1 MLKVKSNK
9 AFHFDIASIDKK
21 LLTGKRNLTA
31 AEIKI
36 LESNFNVSED
46 PQWKNVFVSCDENGF
61 DPAMIRHS
69 EFHGYV
75 ILGEL
80 TDSSITYHDLEL
92 NTGITHSYLQ
102 DVVVGDNCAIHNV
115 RYLVNYRLGDRVIL
129 FNIQEMSCTR
139 HSKFGEGIL
148 KENEPEENR
157 IWIGVGNENGNR
169 SVLPFEDL
177 IPADAYIWSRY
188 REDKKL
194 MDRFVELTEYGKSKK
209 WDTYGIV
216 GNDVVIKNSTLLK
229 DVKVGECTYIKG
241 AFKLKNIM
249 ILSSENE
256 PSQIG
261 EGVELVNGIVGY
273 GCHIFYQA
281 VAVRFVIGRNCQ
293 LKYGARLINS
303 ILGDNSTVSCCEL
316 LNNLI
321 FPFHEQ
327 HHNSSFLIA
336 TMVMG
341 QSNIAAGATIGS
353 NHNSRSPDGE
363 IIAGRGFWP
372 GLCSDF
378 KHNSHFASFTLAS
391 KGSYQ
396 HELDVQYPFALLLPG
411 DTANSPVHII
421 PAWWF
426 MYDMFAIVRNNYK
439 FKKRD
444 KRVVKIQNIETNPFA
459 PDTMQETLKAVK
471 KIIELTAANL
481 SQLDASYVNENDSPD
496 SLRQSAKDFLHNTK
510 NEKFT
515 LFDVQS
521 QKKHGAIIYKPL
533 KAYKVYRQVL
543 KYFAVKTLMEF
554 CHRNSFVALEE
565 IILSE
570 INLLPLYTEWVNV
583 GGQVMPKK
591 KLEELISLIK
601 EKKINDWEQVHA
613 FYNEVQNNY
622 DDYKARYSVE
632 ILEQLYSRSIKEFD
646 KEIYSDI
653 VDDVSNMS
661 ELMYNSS
668 VESREKD
675 FTDYY
680 RCMPYDSKEEMT
692 AVLGSVKDND
702 FLKELERDTKNF
714 KKDLKILF
722 KGLTL

>member
-1 MLKVKSNK
+1 MTTITYLSKKHEKLNIEKS
-9 AFHFDIASIDKK
+9 F
-21 LLTGKRNLTA
+21 LEGKRNLTCK
-31 AEIKI
+31 EITI
-36 LESNFNVSED
+36 LEKNRNYCENWNNVYVSDGKECFD
-46 PQWKNVFVSCDENGF
+46 AELIRDSRFEGFVIIGRLVY
-61 DPAMIRHS
+61 AK
-69 EFHGYV
+69 
-75 ILGEL
+75 LK
-80 TDSSITYHDLEL
+80 YHDLEL
-92 NTGITHSYLQ
+92 DTGIVNSFIRNSIIGDDNVILNVSYM
-102 DVVVGDNCAIHNV
+102 DNYHTGNMV
-115 RYLVNYRLGDRVIL
+115 ML
-129 FNIQEMSCTR
+129 FNIQEISCIKSSRFGNGVNRKDISEDTR
-139 HSKFGEGIL
+139 V
-148 KENEPEENR
+148 
-157 IWIGVGNENGNR
+157 WIGIRNENDGR
-169 SVLPFEDL
+169 AVLANETM
-177 IPADAYIWSRY
+177 IPADAYIWSKY
-188 REDKKL
+188 RDDSVL
-194 MDRFVELTEYGKSKK
+194 MHRFLELTDNVCKDKLVSYGS
-209 WDTYGIV
+209 I
-216 GNDVVIKNSTLLK
+216 GNNVVIKNTTLIK
-229 DVKVGECTYIKG
+229 DAKIGDCSYIKG
-241 AFKLKNIM
+241 AFKLKNLT
-249 ILSSENE
+249 ILSSEDE

-261 EGVELVNGIVGY
+261 EGVELVNGIMGY
-273 GCHIFYQA
+273 GSRVFYQA
-281 VAVRFVIGRNCQ
+281 VGIRFVLGRNCQ

-591 KLEELISLIK
+591 KLEKLISLIK

-646 KEIYSDI
+646 NEIYSDI

-692 AVLGSVKDND
+692 AVLGSIKDND

>member
-1 MLKVKSNK
+1 MTTITYLSKKHEKLNIEKS
-9 AFHFDIASIDKK
+9 F
-21 LLTGKRNLTA
+21 LEGKRNLTSK
-31 AEIKI
+31 EITI
-36 LESNFNVSED
+36 LEKNRNYCENWNNVYVSDEKD
-46 PQWKNVFVSCDENGF
+46 CFDAELIRDSRFEGFVIIGRLVY
-61 DPAMIRHS
+61 AK
-69 EFHGYV
+69 
-75 ILGEL
+75 LK
-80 TDSSITYHDLEL
+80 YHDLEL
-92 NTGITHSYLQ
+92 DTGIVNSFIRDSIIGDDNVILNVSYM
-102 DVVVGDNCAIHNV
+102 DNYHTGNMV
-115 RYLVNYRLGDRVIL
+115 ML
-129 FNIQEMSCTR
+129 FNIQEISCIKSSRFGNGVNRKDISEDTR
-139 HSKFGEGIL
+139 V
-148 KENEPEENR
+148 
-157 IWIGVGNENGNR
+157 WIGIRNENDGR
-169 SVLPFEDL
+169 AVLANETM
-177 IPADAYIWSRY
+177 IPADAYIWSKY
-188 REDKKL
+188 RDDSVL
-194 MDRFVELTEYGKSKK
+194 MHRFLELTDNTCKDKLVSYGS
-209 WDTYGIV
+209 I
-216 GNDVVIKNSTLLK
+216 GNNVVIKNTTLIK
-229 DVKVGECTYIKG
+229 DAKIGDCSYIKG
-241 AFKLKNIM
+241 AFKLKNLT
-249 ILSSENE
+249 ILSSEDE

-261 EGVELVNGIVGY
+261 EGVELVNGIMGY
-273 GCHIFYQA
+273 GSRVFYQA
-281 VAVRFVIGRNCQ
+281 VGIRFVLGRNCQ

-396 HELDVQYPFALLLPG
+396 HELDVQYPFSLLLPG

-601 EKKINDWEQVHA
+601 EKKINDWDQVHA

-680 RCMPYDSKEEMT
+680 RCMPYDSKEEMM

>member
-1 MLKVKSNK
+1 MTTITYLSKKHEKLNIEKS
-9 AFHFDIASIDKK
+9 F
-21 LLTGKRNLTA
+21 LEGKRNLTSK
-31 AEIKI
+31 EITI
-36 LESNFNVSED
+36 LEKNRNYCENWNNVYVSDEKD
-46 PQWKNVFVSCDENGF
+46 CFDAELIRDSRFEGFVIIGRLVY
-61 DPAMIRHS
+61 AK
-69 EFHGYV
+69 
-75 ILGEL
+75 LK
-80 TDSSITYHDLEL
+80 YHDLEL
-92 NTGITHSYLQ
+92 DTGIVNSFIRNSIIGDDNVILNVSYM
-102 DVVVGDNCAIHNV
+102 DNYHTGNMV
-115 RYLVNYRLGDRVIL
+115 ML
-129 FNIQEMSCTR
+129 FNIQEISCIKSSRFGNGVNRKDISEDTR
-139 HSKFGEGIL
+139 V
-148 KENEPEENR
+148 
-157 IWIGVGNENGNR
+157 WIGIRNENDGR
-169 SVLPFEDL
+169 AVLANETM
-177 IPADAYIWSRY
+177 IPADAYIWSKY
-188 REDKKL
+188 RDDSVL
-194 MDRFVELTEYGKSKK
+194 MHRFLELTDNTCKDKLVSYGS
-209 WDTYGIV
+209 I
-216 GNDVVIKNSTLLK
+216 GNNVVIKNTTLIK
-229 DVKVGECTYIKG
+229 DAKIGDCSYIKG
-241 AFKLKNIM
+241 AFKLKNLT
-249 ILSSENE
+249 ILSSEDE

-261 EGVELVNGIVGY
+261 EGVELVNGIMGY
-273 GCHIFYQA
+273 GSRVFYQA
-281 VAVRFVIGRNCQ
+281 VGIRFVLGRNCQ

-396 HELDVQYPFALLLPG
+396 HELDVQYPFSLLLPG

-601 EKKINDWEQVHA
+601 EKKINDWDQVHA

-680 RCMPYDSKEEMT
+680 RCMPYDSKEEMM

>member
-1 MLKVKSNK
+1 
-9 AFHFDIASIDKK
+9 
-21 LLTGKRNLTA
+21 
-31 AEIKI
+31 
-36 LESNFNVSED
+36 
-46 PQWKNVFVSCDENGF
+46 
-61 DPAMIRHS
+61 
-69 EFHGYV
+69 
-75 ILGEL
+75 
-80 TDSSITYHDLEL
+80 
-92 NTGITHSYLQ
+92 
-102 DVVVGDNCAIHNV
+102 
-115 RYLVNYRLGDRVIL
+115 
-129 FNIQEMSCTR
+129 
-139 HSKFGEGIL
+139 
-148 KENEPEENR
+148 
-157 IWIGVGNENGNR
+157 
-169 SVLPFEDL
+169 
-177 IPADAYIWSRY
+177 
-188 REDKKL
+188 
-194 MDRFVELTEYGKSKK
+194 
-209 WDTYGIV
+209 
-216 GNDVVIKNSTLLK
+216 
-229 DVKVGECTYIKG
+229 
-241 AFKLKNIM
+241 
-249 ILSSENE
+249 
-256 PSQIG
+256 
-261 EGVELVNGIVGY
+261 
-273 GCHIFYQA
+273 
-281 VAVRFVIGRNCQ
+281 
-293 LKYGARLINS
+293 
-303 ILGDNSTVSCCEL
+303 
-316 LNNLI
+316 
-321 FPFHEQ
+321 
-327 HHNSSFLIA
+327 
-336 TMVMG
+336 
-341 QSNIAAGATIGS
+341 
-353 NHNSRSPDGE
+353 
-363 IIAGRGFWP
+363 
-372 GLCSDF
+372 
-378 KHNSHFASFTLAS
+378 
-391 KGSYQ
+391 
-396 HELDVQYPFALLLPG
+396 
-411 DTANSPVHII
+411 
-421 PAWWF
+421 

-646 KEIYSDI
+646 NEIYSDI